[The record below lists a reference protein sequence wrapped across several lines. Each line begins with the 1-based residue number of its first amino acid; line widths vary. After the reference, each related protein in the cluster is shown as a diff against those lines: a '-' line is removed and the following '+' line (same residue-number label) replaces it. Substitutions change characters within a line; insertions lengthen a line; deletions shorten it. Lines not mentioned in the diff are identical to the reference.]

1 MESLP
6 AATGSLEATIMA
18 DNLRS
23 ARGRVQVALWSGPDG
38 VADAD
43 AAMVEAGQW
52 ARPGAVRFI
61 IPGLAPD
68 RYAVAR
74 YHDEN
79 GTGEFDQT
87 WISRPDEGLGFSNG
101 AWIGL
106 GPPAFDE
113 AALEVSE
120 KDRVI
125 AVTLRY

>member
-1 MESLP
+1 
-6 AATGSLEATIMA
+6 
-18 DNLRS
+18 
-23 ARGRVQVALWSGPDG
+23 
-38 VADAD
+38 
-43 AAMVEAGQW
+43 MVSKPWKIG
-52 ARPGAVRFI
+52 FS
-61 IPGLAPD
+61 
-68 RYAVAR
+68 VAR

-87 WISRPDEGLGFSNG
+87 WISLPDEGLGFSNG

-125 AVTLRY
+125 VVTVRS

>member
-1 MESLP
+1 MALGFVAVLGKKSLNIKP
-6 AATGSLEATIMA
+6 RKIGFS
-18 DNLRS
+18 
-23 ARGRVQVALWSGPDG
+23 
-38 VADAD
+38 
-43 AAMVEAGQW
+43 
-52 ARPGAVRFI
+52 
-61 IPGLAPD
+61 
-68 RYAVAR
+68 VAR
-74 YHDEN
+74 DHDEN

-106 GPPAFDE
+106 GPPAFGE